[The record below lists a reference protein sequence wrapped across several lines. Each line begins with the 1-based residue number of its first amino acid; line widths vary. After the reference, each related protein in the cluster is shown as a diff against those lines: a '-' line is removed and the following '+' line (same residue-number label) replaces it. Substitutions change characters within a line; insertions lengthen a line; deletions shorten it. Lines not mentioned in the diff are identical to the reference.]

1 MLNED
6 NLISLVDRTIYD
18 PIFEKDLLRSLNIGL
33 LCVQEIPEDRPNIS
47 SVLSMIESEVM
58 IQLPKTLRIGFTQ
71 SRVSSV
77 NDHGIHANQQNGEQ
91 NGSINLVSLSSTMDG
106 R

>member
-6 NLISLVDRTIYD
+6 NIISLVDRTIYD
-18 PIFEKDLLRSLNIGL
+18 PIFEEDFLRSLNVGI

-47 SVLSMIESEVM
+47 SVISMIESEVM
-58 IQLPKTLRIGFTQ
+58 IQLPKPLRIGFTQ

-77 NDHGIHANQQNGEQ
+77 NDHGIHAIQQNGEQ